1 LNHKLKSSALF
12 FTIVISLVVAL
23 LCSSLILIGY
33 FSRLQIQQNQQKE
46 RLARNLRSAIQL
58 LVSESVVDSSL
69 TLDLYGEAKDSII
82 IGTHQWGIYEVG
94 YASSFGRGDTVS
106 STFMLGVKPDSIYK
120 SALYLLD
127 QGRPVT
133 FAGNTL
139 VKGIAYLPEAGAK
152 RGWVDGKNFEREKM
166 VEGETRKSE
175 SRLPELNKAFLQKML
190 KAIDFKGKGIY
201 NLPLPK
207 DSLKVSFFQ
216 KTMRFHRSRS
226 PLFLNSIS
234 AKGNVIFSSDT
245 LIVIGSNAHLENV
258 ILFAPN
264 IEFAEG
270 FKGKVQAFATDSIIV
285 GKDCHFQF
293 PSALCLLEIDSIDNR
308 PRLHLAKGVRLEG
321 SLLQYVTFLDRSLAT
336 TTISSD
342 AIVEGVVYADA
353 LVSIEGSIFGSLIC
367 NKFLLNRPSGVYE
380 NHLLDCTL
388 DRTKLSK
395 YFLMSPLFLDK
406 NKDIVSWME

>member
-1 LNHKLKSSALF
+1 LNKKLKSSALF

-58 LVSESVVDSSL
+58 LVSESEVDSNL
-69 TLDLYGEAKDSII
+69 TLDLYGEAKDSVI
-82 IGTHQWGIYEVG
+82 IGTRQWGMYEVG
-94 YASSFGRGDTVS
+94 YARSFARGDSVC
-106 STFMLGVKPDSIYK
+106 STFMLGVKPDSVYK

-139 VKGIAYLPEAGAK
+139 VRGIAYLPESGAK
-152 RGWVDGKNFEREKM
+152 SGWVDGKNFEREKM

-190 KAIDFKGKGIY
+190 KSIDFKGKHIA

-216 KTMRFHRSRS
+216 STQRFHRSNT
-226 PLFLNSIS
+226 PLVLNSIS
-234 AKGNVIFSSDT
+234 AIGNVVFSSDT
-245 LIVIGSNAHLENV
+245 LIVISSNAQLENV
-258 ILFAPN
+258 ILVAPN
-264 IEFAEG
+264 IEFEDG
-270 FKGKVQAFATDSIIV
+270 FKGKVQAFAFDSIIV
-285 GKDCHFQF
+285 GKNCHFKY
-293 PSALCLLEIDSIDNR
+293 PSALALLEIDSVDNR
-308 PRLHLAKGVRLEG
+308 PRIQIGTGSRLEG
-321 SLLQYVTFLDRSLAT
+321 CLLQYVSFLDRSLAN
-336 TTISSD
+336 TTISAS

-353 LVSIEGSIFGSLIC
+353 LVSIEGSVFGSLIC
-367 NKFLLNRPSGVYE
+367 NEFLLSRPSGVLK

-395 YFLMSPLFLDK
+395 SFLASPLFLDK
-406 NKDIVSWME
+406 KKDIVSWME

>member
-1 LNHKLKSSALF
+1 M
-12 FTIVISLVVAL
+12 VAL

-46 RLARNLRSAIQL
+46 KLARNLRSAIQL
-58 LVSESVVDSSL
+58 LISDSVSDSSQ
-69 TLDLYGEAKDSII
+69 TFDLYGEAKDSVT
-82 IGTHQWGIYEVG
+82 IGTRQWGMYEIA
-94 YASSFGRGDTVS
+94 YARTFSRGDTLS
-106 STFMLGVKPDSIYK
+106 TTFMLGVKPDSVYK

-166 VEGETRKSE
+166 VEGEIRKSE

-190 KAIDFKGKGIY
+190 KSIDFKGRGVY
-201 NLPLPK
+201 HLPLPK
-207 DSLKVSFFQ
+207 DSIKVSFFH
-216 KTMRFHRSRS
+216 KTIRFHRTGS
-226 PLFLNSIS
+226 PLRLNAVF
-234 AKGNVIFSSDT
+234 AKGNVVFSSDT
-245 LIVIGSNAHLENV
+245 LIEVGANAQLENV
-258 ILFAPN
+258 ILCAPN
-264 IEFAEG
+264 IKFESG
-270 FKGKVQAFATDSIIV
+270 FKGKIQAFATDSILV
-285 GKDCHFQF
+285 GEDCHFRF
-293 PSALCLLEIDSIDNR
+293 PSALCLLEVDSIDNR
-308 PRLHLAKGVRLEG
+308 PKIHLSKGVKLEG

-336 TTISSD
+336 TTISTG

-353 LVSIEGSIFGSLIC
+353 LVSIEGSVFGSLVC

-395 YFLMSPLFLDK
+395 YFLTSPLFLNK
-406 NKDIVSWME
+406 KKDIVAWME

>member
-1 LNHKLKSSALF
+1 M
-12 FTIVISLVVAL
+12 
-23 LCSSLILIGY
+23 
-33 FSRLQIQQNQQKE
+33 
-46 RLARNLRSAIQL
+46 ARNLRSAIQL
-58 LVSESVVDSSL
+58 LISESVVDSSL
-69 TLDLYGEAKDSII
+69 TLDLYGEAKDSVI
-82 IGTHQWGIYEVG
+82 IGTRQWGIYEVG
-94 YASSFGRGDTVS
+94 YASAFSRGDTIS

-175 SRLPELNKAFLQKML
+175 SRLPELNKVFLQKML
-190 KAIDFKGKGIY
+190 KAIDFKGKHIV

-216 KTMRFHRSRS
+216 STQRFHRSRK
-226 PLFLNSIS
+226 PLVLNSIS
-234 AKGNVIFSSDT
+234 AKGNVVFSSDT
-245 LIVIGSNAHLENV
+245 LIVIGPNVHLENV
-258 ILFAPN
+258 ILVAPN
-264 IEFAEG
+264 IKFEDG
-270 FKGKVQAFATDSIIV
+270 FKGRVQAFASDSIIV
-285 GKDCHFQF
+285 GKNCHFKY
-293 PSALCLLEIDSIDNR
+293 PSALALLEIDSVDNR
-308 PRLHLAKGVRLEG
+308 PMIQIEAGSRLEG
-321 SLLQYVTFLDRSLAT
+321 SLLQYVSFLDGSLAT
-336 TTISSD
+336 TFISKE
-342 AIVEGVVYADA
+342 AVIEGVAYTDG
-353 LVSIEGSIFGSLIC
+353 LISLEGSVFGSLIC
-367 NKFLLNRPSGVYE
+367 NKFLLSKPSGTYE

-406 NKDIVSWME
+406 KKDIVSWME